1 MSLAEQDKVCAS
13 EIARLFEKMDEKTKA
28 YIMGYSQG
36 IAEKVL
42 NSTLNNQNVS
52 QKAKK

>member
-13 EIARLFEKMDEKTKA
+13 EIARLFEKMDDITKA

-36 IAEKVL
+36 VYEKAL
-42 NSTLNNQNVS
+42 NSTVNNQNVP
-52 QKAKK
+52 KNAKK